1 MRFPVDLNSLVMTL
15 SIAPSILSA
24 DFARLG
30 ELVRTVE
37 AAGAGQVHIDVM
49 DGHFVPNLTMGPV
62 VVQALRSI
70 TELPLDVHLMI
81 TDPGEYL
88 EAFAAAGAD
97 HISFHVEANGDVGA
111 LLDQLEERGVGKGIA
126 VNPETAVEEIFEFLP
141 RLDMVVVMTVN
152 PGFGGQAFLSD
163 NLEKVRKIRRE
174 MEGAGDPKKIK
185 IEVDGGVDRDTIVEC
200 RDAGADVF
208 VAGSSIFSAEDPAEA
223 TRELITLAGS

>member
-1 MRFPVDLNSLVMTL
+1 MCFPVDLNSLVMTL

-62 VVQALRSI
+62 VVQALRAI

-111 LLDQLEERGVGKGIA
+111 LLDQLEERGVG
-126 VNPETAVEEIFEFLP
+126 
-141 RLDMVVVMTVN
+141 
-152 PGFGGQAFLSD
+152 
-163 NLEKVRKIRRE
+163 
-174 MEGAGDPKKIK
+174 
-185 IEVDGGVDRDTIVEC
+185 
-200 RDAGADVF
+200 
-208 VAGSSIFSAEDPAEA
+208 
-223 TRELITLAGS
+223 